1 MVYVWSST
9 QIPHFI
15 LIHKKTKYGTM
26 GDFVT
31 LYKWCM
37 WYVKSSTK
45 ITHLL
50 VILWQYATWWW
61 WANLV
66 QEGKNLLE
74 PKQLVKSWCGLYT
87 RTRKPFVSFIGWN
100 NIKLC
105 KTAINNPFL
114 SPHLLL
120 IVLNGFSKNSCP
132 YHIKT
137 NTDITYP
144 ILNRLILVV
153 PVINMMNNVTQYM

>member
-1 MVYVWSST
+1 MCG
-9 QIPHFI
+9 PLHRFPFH
-15 LIHKKTKYGTM
+15 LDPHKKKHGHHGWFCYSVQM
-26 GDFVT
+26 MYVICEV
-31 LYKWCM
+31 LYKDYSFTGNLVM
-37 WYVKSSTK
+37 MTNMVAMVKSCPRSHK
-45 ITHLL
+45 F
-50 VILWQYATWWW
+50 
-61 WANLV
+61 
-66 QEGKNLLE
+66 
-74 PKQLVKSWCGLYT
+74 KSWCGLYT
-87 RTRKPFVSFIGWN
+87 RTRNPFVSSIGWN
-100 NIKLC
+100 NIKLH
-105 KTAINNPFL
+105 KTAINNPFS